1 VAPISALTS
10 RAGLEALSSGARR
23 TGAKTVI
30 INRRQ
35 GLILAA
41 AATAASAIGLG
52 SARADDPVVTID
64 PAKLLAP
71 GQQLPDHVLGN
82 KASKVTV
89 IEYGSAEC
97 PHCGRFH
104 AEVYPAFKKKYI
116 DSNKIAFI
124 YRPFPLNVFDIAVF
138 TLAEISGDANF
149 YKVIDT
155 YYDNQDKWDGVDK
168 EGDAIKAIAL
178 QLGFT
183 EDSYNQALTN
193 QDWPKR
199 IQQSGEDA
207 ANNFQVSGTPTFFVN
222 GKQMVGEQTLD
233 DLSAAIDPLL
243 A

>member
-1 VAPISALTS
+1 M
-10 RAGLEALSSGARR
+10 
-23 TGAKTVI
+23 I

-35 GLILAA
+35 SLILAA
-41 AATAASAIGLG
+41 AAAATGVAGMG
-52 SARADDPVVTID
+52 PARADDKVTID
-64 PAKLLAP
+64 PAKLMAP
-71 GQQLPDHVLGN
+71 GALPDHVLGN
-82 KASKVTV
+82 KDAKVTV

-104 AEVYPAFKKKYI
+104 QTVYLDFKKKYI
-116 DSNKIAFI
+116 DTNKIAFI
-124 YRPFPLNVFDIAVF
+124 YRPFPLNVYDVAIF
-138 TLAEISGDANF
+138 TLAEIAGDANY

-183 EDSYNQALTN
+183 EDSYKQALTN

-207 ANNFQVSGTPTFFVN
+207 ATNFQISGTPTFFVN

>member
-1 VAPISALTS
+1 M
-10 RAGLEALSSGARR
+10 
-23 TGAKTVI
+23 I

-35 GLILAA
+35 SLILAA
-41 AATAASAIGLG
+41 AAATASAAGLG
-52 SARADDPVVTID
+52 PARADDQVTIPVD
-64 PAKLLAP
+64 KLMAS
-71 GQQLPDHVLGN
+71 GALPDHVLGN
-82 KASKVTV
+82 KDAKVTV

-104 AEVYPAFKKKYI
+104 RDVYPDFKKKYI
-116 DSNKIAFI
+116 DTNKVAFI
-124 YRPFPLNVFDIAVF
+124 FRPFPLNIFDVAIF
-138 TLAEISGDANF
+138 TLAEIAGEPNF

-155 YYDNQDKWDGVDK
+155 FYDNQDKWDGVEK
-168 EGDAIKAIAL
+168 ESDAIKAIAL

-183 EDSYNQALTN
+183 EDSYKQALTN

-207 ANNFQVSGTPTFFVN
+207 AANFQISGTPTFFVN

>member
-1 VAPISALTS
+1 M
-10 RAGLEALSSGARR
+10 
-23 TGAKTVI
+23 I

-35 GLILAA
+35 SLILAA
-41 AATAASAIGLG
+41 VAAAAGVAGLG
-52 SARADDPVVTID
+52 PARADDPVTIPMD
-64 PAKLLAP
+64 KLMAP
-71 GQQLPDHVLGN
+71 GALPDHVLGN
-82 KASKVTV
+82 KDAKVTV

-104 AEVYPAFKKKYI
+104 ATVYPDFKKKYI
-116 DSNKIAFI
+116 DTNKIAFI
-124 YRPFPLNVFDIAVF
+124 YRPVPLNVYDVAIF
-138 TLAEISGDANF
+138 TLAEIAGDANY

-183 EDSYNQALTN
+183 DDSYNQALTN

-207 ANNFQVSGTPTFFVN
+207 STNFQISGTPTFFVN